1 MRQGWNTPLVVH
13 LSLCTPPVKNRH
25 NIHGLRTSQVRISSS
40 TGPFGLHDSFHESPR
55 PRQHKFA
62 HTLPLRRVCG
72 KQKAV
77 VYVSSQT
84 PPVLYRHTCAKRRC
98 ARISCSTIDSSFGL
112 HDSFHDS
119 PSPCARAPA
128 SASPVRG
135 TCGERAA
142 VEYLRLKYTTGG
154 ASELIHTT
162 GKKKLTRDPR
172 TRRARICSSNGP
184 FGLRDSF
191 HESPTT
197 PTQACSYV
205 APTTRMRQKKGGGVC
220 KLKNTTGIVPTHM
233 RKRRCA
239 RAYCITSSFGL
250 HDSPSPCTR
259 APASTFPHGVRAA
272 NERRC
277 IHG

>member
-1 MRQGWNTPLVVH
+1 MEPKRA
-13 LSLCTPPVKNRH
+13 
-25 NIHGLRTSQVRISSS
+25 I
-40 TGPFGLHDSFHESPR
+40 DS
-55 PRQHKFA
+55 
-62 HTLPLRRVCG
+62 
-72 KQKAV
+72 
-77 VYVSSQT
+77 
-84 PPVLYRHTCAKRRC
+84 
-98 ARISCSTIDSSFGL
+98 STIDSSFGL

-162 GKKKLTRDPR
+162 GKKKLTHA
-172 TRRARICSSNGP
+172 TRARGERVSPRVMARLGSATASMKALDHANTRLLIPCQHKVAHTLPLRRVCGKKKAVVYVSSK
-184 FGLRDSF
+184 
-191 HESPTT
+191 T
-197 PTQACSYV
+197 PPVLYRHTCAE
-205 APTTRMRQKKGGGVC
+205 
-220 KLKNTTGIVPTHM
+220 
-233 RKRRCA
+233 RRCA